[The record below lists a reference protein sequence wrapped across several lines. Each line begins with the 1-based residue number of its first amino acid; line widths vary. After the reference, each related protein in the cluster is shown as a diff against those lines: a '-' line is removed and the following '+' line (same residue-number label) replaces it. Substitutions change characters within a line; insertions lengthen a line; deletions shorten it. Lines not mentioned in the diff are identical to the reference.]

1 MLLLSLKKPRLGA
14 GVQQAEGDKGARPA
28 SREIR
33 PGTHPKA
40 WSVPTTCLPCR
51 CVRLERLAGLH

>member
-1 MLLLSLKKPRLGA
+1 MLLLSLEKPRLGA
-14 GVQQAEGDKGARPA
+14 GVQPAEGDEGARPA
-28 SREIR
+28 SRESR

-40 WSVPTTCLPCR
+40 WSVPTMSVPCR